1 MLATSLRFS
10 TSENL
15 QNSQAPLTY
24 RCINYPAIWVNLCA
38 ITLISGNQ
46 NALHDFNIVLTFK
59 MDFHQSVQ
67 TATNFLH
74 MARIEGTR
82 LLLQPRAIISCYKL
96 ILEPPLVAGT
106 GRGTR
111 TGTGTANATRS
122 GNETGHERGHETHV
136 AIVFCPICYISM
148 YDLCI
153 GRDMWAM
160 VTAVRLARLQRDW
173 ENWK

>member
-1 MLATSLRFS
+1 
-10 TSENL
+10 
-15 QNSQAPLTY
+15 
-24 RCINYPAIWVNLCA
+24 
-38 ITLISGNQ
+38 
-46 NALHDFNIVLTFK
+46 

-82 LLLQPRAIISCYKL
+82 LLLQPKAIISCYKL
-96 ILEPPLVAGT
+96 ILEPPLEAGA
-106 GRGTR
+106 GSRRGTR

-153 GRDMWAM
+153 GRDM
-160 VTAVRLARLQRDW
+160 
-173 ENWK
+173 